1 MKKTTNLIRR
11 IIALSV
17 GLPVTVAGL
26 VLIPLPGPGVLLTLI
41 GLWILSFGFDSVK
54 RPLDTFKQKLIA
66 IYRQAYQRYD
76 HFLDK
81 HNLKD

>member
-54 RPLDTFKQKLIA
+54 RPLDTFKQKLVA
-66 IYRQAYQRYD
+66 IYHQAYQRYD
-76 HFLDK
+76 RFLDK